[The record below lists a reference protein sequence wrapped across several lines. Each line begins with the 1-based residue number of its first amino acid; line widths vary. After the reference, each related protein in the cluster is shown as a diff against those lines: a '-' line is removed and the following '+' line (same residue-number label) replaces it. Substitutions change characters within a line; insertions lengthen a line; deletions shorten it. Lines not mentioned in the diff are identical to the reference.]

1 MNMKCIKRFDLGTRI
16 GYSHSCNVRL
26 KDRDGMLFVTS
37 EGGGVDPGEEL
48 FDFRYVKPVRLV
60 MFDMDGNK
68 LWEKELP
75 FGVLPGVWFCPAIA
89 LDMDKDGV
97 DEIYFINNYGKPFSM
112 TRRKLERLDAET
124 GETTGVWP
132 WSMNTFHERLS
143 LCYRYYLV
151 AGYVHG
157 EPVLVTCQGT
167 YGNMYLQGWNG
178 DMEKRWDIV
187 IKADDPGPRASH
199 VTPVIDIN
207 GDGIDELFWGERL
220 LSLDDGHEI
229 VCLAPNYTGHSD
241 LIVPYYAPDGKEWY
255 IFTAR
260 EGDERED
267 QSRVY
272 VFKNNG
278 EVVWQAIDRGHMH
291 TNWIA
296 NVKGD
301 HKKIAMTRRR
311 ITIYDDCGAE
321 IDELEDDLFFD
332 AFTGEQLDI
341 KYPFS
346 GKEVWPVD
354 INGDGYHE
362 FIKHNGEIYDCYGE
376 KIGSIPNGA
385 WRIGKMTD
393 FPGEHLMIGNG
404 TAVEIWGDADAV
416 ESPEFKKRYEL
427 PYLNFMQ
434 KLMAS
439 GYNAEGSQI
448 SCGV

>member
-1 MNMKCIKRFDLGTRI
+1 MNMICTNRFELGKK
-16 GYSHSCNVRL
+16 YSYGHSCNVQL
-26 KDRDGMLFVTS
+26 KGRKGMLFVYT
-37 EGGGVDPGEEL
+37 EGPGVDPGEEL
-48 FDFRYVKPVRLV
+48 FDHRGIKPMHMA
-60 MFDMDGNK
+60 MFEMSGK
-68 LWEKELP
+68 LLWEKELP
-75 FGVLPGVWFCPAIA
+75 YGVLPGVWWVPAIA
-89 LDMDKDGV
+89 FDMDKDGA

-124 GETTGVWP
+124 GEVTGVWP

-167 YGNMYLQGWNG
+167 YGNMYLQGWNSN
-178 DMEKRWDIV
+178 MEKRWDIV
-187 IKADDPGPRASH
+187 IKEEDPGPRASH

-207 GDGIDELFWGERL
+207 NDGIDELFWGERL

-229 VCLAPNYTGHSD
+229 VDLAPNYTGHSD
-241 LIVPYYAPDGKEWY
+241 LIVPYYGPDGKEWY

-267 QSRVY
+267 QNRVY

-278 EVVWQAIDRGHMH
+278 EVVWTAIDKGHMH

-296 NVKGD
+296 NIKGD

-311 ITIYDDCGAE
+311 ITLYDECGAE
-321 IDELEDDLFFD
+321 LEELEDDLYFD

-341 KYPFS
+341 KYPFN
-346 GKEVWPVD
+346 GKQVWPID
-354 INGDGYHE
+354 INGDGYSE
-362 FIKHNGEIYDCYGE
+362 FVKSNEIYDCEGN
-376 KIGSIPNGA
+376 KLADLPGGVF
-385 WRIGKMTD
+385 RFGKMTD
-393 FPGEHLMIGNG
+393 APGEHLMLVNG
-404 TAVEIWGDADAV
+404 TTIEIWADADAV

-427 PYLNFMQ
+427 PYHTFMQ

-439 GYNAEGSQI
+439 GYNAEGTQI
-448 SCGV
+448 VCGI

>member
-1 MNMKCIKRFDLGTRI
+1 MNMKCVNRFDLGKDIRFI
-16 GYSHSCNVRL
+16 RSCNVRL
-26 KDRDGMLFVTS
+26 KDRDGMLFVVSDGPAT
-37 EGGGVDPGEEL
+37 DPGEEL
-48 FDFRYVKPVRLV
+48 FNYEGIRPMWLM

-68 LWEKELP
+68 LWEKQLP
-75 FGVLPGVWFCPAIA
+75 QGVITGVWWAPVVAFD
-89 LDMDKDGV
+89 LDKDGV
-97 DEIYFINNYGKPFSM
+97 DEVYFINNYGAPFSM

-124 GETTGVWP
+124 GELTGVWP

-143 LCYRYYLV
+143 HCYRYYLV

-167 YGNMYLQGWNG
+167 YGNMYLQGWNTG
-178 DMEKRWDIV
+178 MEKRWEIV
-187 IKADDPGPRASH
+187 IKEEDPGPRASH

-229 VCLAPNYTGHSD
+229 VDLAPNYQGHSD
-241 LIVPYYAPDGKEWY
+241 LIVPYYAENGKDWY

-272 VFKNNG
+272 VFKDNG

-291 TNWIA
+291 TNWLA
-296 NVKGD
+296 NIKGD

-311 ITIYDDCGAE
+311 ITVYDDCGAE
-321 IDELEDDLFFD
+321 LEELEDDLYFD

-341 KYPFS
+341 KYPFE
-346 GKEVWPVD
+346 GNQVWPID
-354 INGDGYHE
+354 INGDGYSE
-362 FIKHNGEIYDCYGE
+362 FIKGHEIYDCDGNKVAE
-376 KIGSIPNGA
+376 VPGWA
-385 WRIGKMTD
+385 FRFGKLSD
-393 FPGEHLMIGNG
+393 APGEQIMIVNG
-404 TAVEIWGDADAV
+404 TAAEIWADADAV
-416 ESPEFKKRYEL
+416 ECAEFKKRYEL
-427 PYLNFMQ
+427 PYLTFMQ

-448 SCGV
+448 SCGI